1 MRTLTG
7 DKPTN
12 GIPYTVHTFKEGG
25 TYVAYVPELDVS
37 SCGATDDEARRN
49 IREAV
54 QAFLETSAEM
64 GTLDEILKEAGYTC
78 EADGWRGPEFISLDR
93 LVANVS

>member
-1 MRTLTG
+1 MQ
-7 DKPTN
+7 DV
-12 GIPYTVHTFKEGG
+12 PYTVHTFKEAQ

-37 SCGATDDEARRN
+37 SCGATNDEARKN

-64 GTLDEILKEAGYTC
+64 NTLDEILTEAGYVRKGDTW
-78 EADGWRGPEFISLDR
+78 EAPEFIALGREKAS
-93 LVANVS
+93 VG